1 MPHIELPARSPSNK
15 LTHWQLWIAMSRNK
29 NRRETFVRALRAI
42 MAVLICCSSAA
53 AAYAADITGA
63 GSTFAAPL
71 YTRWATDYQKS
82 GGSKVIYQ
90 ATGSSDGLRQVI
102 ARAVDFAGSDAP
114 LSDDQLSKS
123 GLRQFPTVI
132 GGVVP
137 VVNLPGLK
145 AGEVM
150 LTGQVIAD
158 IFLGKIQFWDDP
170 VIVRLNPKIKMPNY
184 PIAVVRRQD
193 GSGTTLIW
201 THYLAQVSPEWKRR
215 VGEGTSVRWPLGIGG
230 KGNEGVA
237 TYVGYLPGAIGY
249 VAWDFTKQNRLKYLA
264 MTNAAGNVVQPS
276 VATFKAAAASAD
288 WSVSLSQL
296 LTNQPGEDAWP
307 IMGATYVLLPATPD
321 KPGHDEATLKFF
333 EWALSHGGPTVDALD
348 YVPLPDLVVTKIRS
362 QWPGNAAEQTA
373 HKTLAAP

>member
-1 MPHIELPARSPSNK
+1 
-15 LTHWQLWIAMSRNK
+15 MSRNK
-29 NRRETFVRALRAI
+29 NRRETFVRTLGAI
-42 MAVLICCSSAA
+42 MAGLICCSCAA
-53 AAYAADITGA
+53 AACAADIKGA

-71 YTRWATDYQKS
+71 YTRWAADYQKS
-82 GGSKVIYQ
+82 GGSRVIYQ
-90 ATGSSDGLRQVI
+90 GTGSSDGLKQVI
-102 ARAVDFAGSDAP
+102 AREVDFAGSDAP
-114 LSDDQLSKS
+114 LTDDQLTRN

-150 LTGQVIAD
+150 LTGPVIAE
-158 IFLGKIQFWDDP
+158 IYLGKIQFWDDP
-170 VIVRLNPKIKMPNY
+170 AIVRLNPKIKMPNY

-230 KGNEGVA
+230 KGNEGIA

-249 VAWDFTKQNRLKYLA
+249 VAWDFTKQNRLKYVA

-276 VATFKAAAASAD
+276 GVTFKAAAASAD
-288 WSVSLSQL
+288 WSGSLSQL
-296 LTNQPGEDAWP
+296 LTNQPGKDAWP
-307 IMGATYVLLPATPD
+307 VMGATYVLLPATPNQ
-321 KPGHDEATLKFF
+321 PGHDEATLKFF
-333 EWALSHGGPTVDALD
+333 EWALSHGGPTVNALD
-348 YVPLPDLVVTKIRS
+348 YIPLPDLVVTKIRS
-362 QWPGNAAEQTA
+362 QWPADPGDKPVRKVIAV
-373 HKTLAAP
+373 P

>member
-1 MPHIELPARSPSNK
+1 MRTSHA
-15 LTHWQLWIAMSRNK
+15 
-29 NRRETFVRALRAI
+29 V
-42 MAVLICCSSAA
+42 MAVLICCSCAA

-82 GGSKVIYQ
+82 GGSKVIYL
-90 ATGSSDGLRQVI
+90 ATGSSDGLRQII
-102 ARAVDFAGSDAP
+102 ARQVDFAGSDAP
-114 LSDDQLSKS
+114 LSDDQLSKN
-123 GLRQFPTVI
+123 GLRQFPIVI

-137 VVNLPGLK
+137 VANLPGLK

-150 LTGQVIAD
+150 LTGPVIAE

-170 VIVRLNPKIKMPNY
+170 AIVRLNPKIKMPNY

-201 THYLAQVSPEWKRR
+201 THYLAQVSPEWKSR
-215 VGEGTSVRWPLGIGG
+215 VGEGTTVRWPLGIGG

-276 VATFKAAAASAD
+276 AATFKAAVASAD
-288 WSVSLSQL
+288 WSGSLSQL
-296 LTNQPGEDAWP
+296 LTNQPGKDAWP
-307 IMGATYVLLPATPD
+307 VMGSTYVLLPSTPA

-333 EWALSHGGPTVDALD
+333 DWALIHGGQEVDALD
-348 YVPLPDLVVTKIRS
+348 YIALPDPVVTKIRA
-362 QWPGNAAEQTA
+362 QWPAGAGQKSAN
-373 HKTLAAP
+373 

>member
-1 MPHIELPARSPSNK
+1 
-15 LTHWQLWIAMSRNK
+15 MSRNK
-29 NRRETFVRALRAI
+29 NRRETFVRTLGAI
-42 MAVLICCSSAA
+42 LAIQICCSWAA

-82 GGSKVIYQ
+82 GGSKVSYQ
-90 ATGSSDGLRQVI
+90 GTGSSDGLKQVI

-114 LSDDQLSKS
+114 LTDDQLSKN

-150 LTGQVIAD
+150 LTGPVIAD

-170 VIVRLNPKIKMPNY
+170 AIVRLNPKIKMPNY

-201 THYLAQVSPEWKRR
+201 THYLAQVNPEWKRR

-264 MTNAAGNVVQPS
+264 MTNAAGNVVEPS
-276 VATFKAAAASAD
+276 AATFKAAAASAD
-288 WSVSLSQL
+288 WSGSLSQL
-296 LTNQPGEDAWP
+296 LTNQPGKDAWP
-307 IMGATYVLLPATPD
+307 VMGATYVLLPATPD
-321 KPGHDEATLKFF
+321 KPGHDVATLKFF
-333 EWALSHGGPTVDALD
+333 EWALSHGGPAVDALD

-362 QWPGNAAEQTA
+362 QLPADAGEPTA
-373 HKTLAAP
+373 HKALAAP

>member
-1 MPHIELPARSPSNK
+1 MKTLA
-15 LTHWQLWIAMSRNK
+15 
-29 NRRETFVRALRAI
+29 AI
-42 MAVLICCSSAA
+42 MAVLIGCSCVAA
-53 AAYAADITGA
+53 ACAADIRGA

-71 YTRWATDYQKS
+71 YTRWATDYQRS

-90 ATGSSDGLRQVI
+90 GTGSSDGLRQVI

-114 LSDDQLSKS
+114 LTDDQLTRN

-137 VVNLPGLK
+137 VINLPGLK

-150 LTGQVIAD
+150 LTGPVIAD

-170 VIVRLNPKIKMPNY
+170 AIVRLNPKIKMPNY

-237 TYVGYLPGAIGY
+237 TYVGYLPGALGY
-249 VAWDFTKQNRLKYLA
+249 VAWDFTKQNRLTYLA
-264 MTNAAGNVVQPS
+264 LTNAAGYVVQPS
-276 VATFKAAAASAD
+276 ATTFKAAAANAD
-288 WSVSLSQL
+288 WSGSLSQL
-296 LTNQPGEDAWP
+296 LTNQPGKDAWP
-307 IMGATYVLLPATPD
+307 VMGATYVLLPATPV
-321 KPGHDEATLKFF
+321 KPRHDEATLKFF
-333 EWALSHGGPTVDALD
+333 DWAMSHDGPAINALD
-348 YVPLPDLVVTKIRS
+348 YIPLPDPVVTKIRS
-362 QWPGNAAEQTA
+362 QWPVSADEKSA
-373 HKTLAAP
+373 HKALVIP